1 MRRGLFFDIHGF
13 GWGFSDTGLFGVHAA
28 TGKGQIDEL
37 VHVIM
42 NELRSVAMDGPNEAE
57 LARAK
62 AQIKAS
68 LLMSLESSEACAAQ
82 IARDTLL
89 FGRQITTTELIERIE
104 SVSRADVCA
113 LAASFVLMKQPVTA
127 SVGPKGVSDSLR
139 NAVEESNAREM
150 VH

>member
-1 MRRGLFFDIHGF
+1 
-13 GWGFSDTGLFGVHAA
+13 VHAA
-28 TGKGQIDEL
+28 TGAAQVEEL

-42 NELRSVAMDGPNEAE
+42 TELRAVAMDGPAEAE

-62 AQIKAS
+62 AQLKAS

-82 IARDTLL
+82 LARDTLL
-89 FGRQITTTELIERIE
+89 FGRQISTAELIERIE
-104 SVSRADVCA
+104 RVTRADVGA

-127 SVGPKGVSDSLR
+127 SVGPRGVSERLR
-139 NAVEESNAREM
+139 SAVEESSAREM